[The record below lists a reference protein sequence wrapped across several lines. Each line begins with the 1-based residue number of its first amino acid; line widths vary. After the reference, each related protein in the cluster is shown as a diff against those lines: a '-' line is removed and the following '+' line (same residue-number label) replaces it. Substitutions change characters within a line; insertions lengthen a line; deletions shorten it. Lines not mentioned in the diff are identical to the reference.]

1 MFIAQ
6 VETLKL
12 LLVFAA
18 ILVALKRHMSV
29 GVTLFGAGLLTALL
43 FRVSFADLLDGYR
56 SLVTSK
62 PFISLTA
69 VIILITILGSVLKEL
84 GYLQKLADACRALY
98 GGRRTAA
105 ALLPPLVGLM
115 PMPGGALLSAPL
127 VDSVLTDS
135 KYTPHFKCAVNYWHR
150 HIVEHFMPIY
160 PGLIVASAMTGLPL
174 GTIAIVQAPLA
185 ILMALVG
192 YVFLIRRIDRSESD
206 HPDFRSALVGITKT
220 IWPVVLAVGIYAV
233 FGVEMAWGAL
243 IALIVLI
250 LVARPKQRPLLDSL
264 KRGLSYKL
272 VFLVFG
278 ILSFQ
283 TVLEQSGA
291 IESIQRL
298 STEHHFPAQLIIIL
312 VAFTS
317 GLLTGMLAALVAL
330 SYSLLAAFLYT
341 PVVQIDNILL
351 AFLAGYVGMMLSPSH
366 LCLIITN
373 EYFKSDLVAVYKVMA
388 PPMLL
393 FGLLAYLVYLSGWA
407 SFVF

>member
-1 MFIAQ
+1 MD
-6 VETLKL
+6 TLKL
-12 LLVFAA
+12 LVVFVA
-18 ILVALKRHMSV
+18 ILFALKRHLSV

-43 FRVSFADLLDGYR
+43 FRVPFADLLDGYR
-56 SLVTSK
+56 ALVTSR

-84 GYLQKLADACRALY
+84 GYLEKLADACRSLY

-127 VDSVLTDS
+127 VDSVLSDS
-135 KYTPHFKCAVNYWHR
+135 RYSPHFKCAVNYWHR
-150 HIVEHFMPIY
+150 HVVEHFMPIY

-185 ILMALVG
+185 ILMILVG
-192 YVFLIRRIDRSESD
+192 YAFLIRRIDRSTSD
-206 HPDFRSALVGITKT
+206 HPDFRAALTGILRTV
-220 IWPVVLAVGIYAV
+220 WPVLLAVGIYAI
-233 FGVEMAWGAL
+233 FGIEMAWGAL
-243 IALIVLI
+243 ISLLVLI
-250 LVARPKQRPLLDSL
+250 LVARPRKKPLVDSL
-264 KRGLSYKL
+264 KKGLSYKL

-298 STEHHFPAQLIIIL
+298 STEYHFPEQLIIIL

-330 SYSLLAAFLYT
+330 SYSLLAAFLYS
-341 PVVQIDNILL
+341 PVIQIDNILL

-373 EYFKSDLVAVYKVMA
+373 DYFKSDLVAVYKVMT

-393 FGLLAYLVYLSGWA
+393 FGFLAYLIYLSGWA
-407 SFVF
+407 SFVY